1 MRELDPRTHI
11 IILLTATVS
20 WFLYKNANSIHCFLI
35 LGILYMWQSKQLS
48 DAVKLGF
55 IYLVIQLIAA
65 FFASKMAIL
74 YIILSTFARM
84 IPLMMFA
91 AVIVKSNLSRI
102 LLSYEKMHIPKS
114 ILIMICILI
123 RFFPVLRKEMITI
136 RLGIKA
142 RGIFLNWYDYFKHP
156 LLAYESFFVP
166 LTIRCIKLSDE
177 LGATAE
183 LRGLA
188 YKGKRTSLY
197 KSEFSYFD
205 MVIIIIYALIM
216 LTIYFK
222 VRV

>member
-1 MRELDPRTHI
+1 
-11 IILLTATVS
+11 
-20 WFLYKNANSIHCFLI
+20 
-35 LGILYMWQSKQLS
+35 
-48 DAVKLGF
+48 
-55 IYLVIQLIAA
+55 
-65 FFASKMAIL
+65 
-74 YIILSTFARM
+74 M

-91 AVIVKSNLSRI
+91 AVIVKSNLSSI

-205 MVIIIIYALIM
+205 MVTIIIYALIM

>member
-48 DAVKLGF
+48 DAVKFGF

-91 AVIVKSNLSRI
+91 AV
-102 LLSYEKMHIPKS
+102 IPKS

-205 MVIIIIYALIM
+205 MVTIIIYALIM